1 MQLPAERLLICHK
14 EITHNIKIMVFTYR
28 LSII

>member
-14 EITHNIKIMVFTYR
+14 EITHNIKIMVF
-28 LSII
+28 I